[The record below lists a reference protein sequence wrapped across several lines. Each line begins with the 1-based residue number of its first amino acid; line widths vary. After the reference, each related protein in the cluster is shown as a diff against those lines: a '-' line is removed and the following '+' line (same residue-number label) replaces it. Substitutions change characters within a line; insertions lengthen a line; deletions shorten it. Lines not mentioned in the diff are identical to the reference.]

1 MKEESRDSTIDFSRC
16 TYLKLYSYVSFF
28 LLIGKLFPI
37 DKLLIKTFILLF
49 RFTKKKLLKKE

>member
-37 DKLLIKTFILLF
+37 DKLLIKTFISFF
-49 RFTKKKLLKKE
+49 RFTKKKNY